1 MNALAFPTPA
11 VRTPA
16 VRSFQLDNG
25 LRVVTVPNDEL
36 PLVASLLTYDAG
48 SRHDPEGQSGLA
60 HLAEHLAYSGGDQQ
74 GVHYPKMVE
83 RRGGQSNAITSHD
96 ATRFFHLVPQGQL
109 SLVLWIEAQRMAE
122 AATREL
128 EGRLEVERRAVL
140 QELRQE
146 LESRRDGQALERLH
160 GQLFA
165 APHPYHRPPIG
176 RSADLLSIDGDQ
188 VRGFLAQHYV
198 PSRAV
203 LVLAGSFP
211 DDVEAQV
218 ERTLGQVAGTPAGAG
233 FPVDVMDTAGVM
245 GAANDTGCPAAPG
258 MARRTSV
265 GQHRWQQVADRVPG
279 IRCHVTYGTDGF
291 GSAGA
296 TAATLVAEALGVGT
310 ESLLHR
316 SLVRA
321 QGIALAVGAMVTTLR
336 DATSLTFQAVAAPG
350 VTAEELETALDEGV
364 TVALGTLNAD
374 AVRAARRR
382 TLLNHYFRLQML
394 AFQVELTGRW
404 MQWHGQTRTPWSDAE
419 QLAQLEPDTVLE
431 WARELAQHGASVAL
445 SVVPQEDAV

>member
-1 MNALAFPTPA
+1 MNALAYATPA
-11 VRTPA
+11 VRTPT
-16 VRSFQLDNG
+16 VKSFQLDNG
-25 LRVVTVPNDEL
+25 LRVVTVLNDEL

-48 SRHDPEGQSGLA
+48 SRHDPEGRCGLA
-60 HLAEHLAYSGGDQQ
+60 HLAEHLAYSGGDRE

-96 ATRFFHLVPQGQL
+96 ATRFFHLVPKGQL

-122 AATREL
+122 AATLEL
-128 EGRLEVERRAVL
+128 EGRLEVERQAVL

-146 LESRRDGQALERLH
+146 LERRRDGQALERLH
-160 GQLFA
+160 AQLFA
-165 APHPYHRPPIG
+165 ASHPYHRPPIG
-176 RSADLLSIDGDQ
+176 RSADLLAIDGDQ
-188 VRGFLAQHYV
+188 VRSFLAQHYV

-203 LVLAGSFP
+203 LVLAGSLP
-211 DDVEAQV
+211 DNVEAQV
-218 ERTLGQVAGTPAGAG
+218 DQTLGRVAGTPAESGL
-233 FPVDVMDTAGVM
+233 PVGVR
-245 GAANDTGCPAAPG
+245 GAAKDVGRPALPG
-258 MARRTSV
+258 MDHRASV
-265 GQHRWQQVADRVPG
+265 GQRRWQKVADRVPG
-279 IRCHVTYGTDGF
+279 IRCHVTYRTDGF

-419 QLAQLEPDTVLE
+419 QLAQLEPDTVLD
-431 WARELAQHGASVAL
+431 WARELARHGASVGL
-445 SVVPQEDAV
+445 SVVPQEEAV